1 MGEGRGG
8 CFPKAFLPLPPRQG
22 VGGEQ
27 SGEYKF
33 GLSEWTIF
41 QKGGDPPPIFGVDII
56 RREFGGGGVFG
67 VFWGFGVK
75 SSFIE
80 QSVNLISFMFG
91 CNYLRYEH
99 CRQDPLLHHY
109 THIC

>member
-41 QKGGDPPPIFGVDII
+41 QKGGDPPPHFWRWFKTAGIW
-56 RREFGGGGVFG
+56 GGGGFGGELGELNFGLAGGRFFKKGGAPPPVFG
-67 VFWGFGVK
+67 VELKRG
-75 SSFIE
+75 
-80 QSVNLISFMFG
+80 
-91 CNYLRYEH
+91 
-99 CRQDPLLHHY
+99 
-109 THIC
+109 